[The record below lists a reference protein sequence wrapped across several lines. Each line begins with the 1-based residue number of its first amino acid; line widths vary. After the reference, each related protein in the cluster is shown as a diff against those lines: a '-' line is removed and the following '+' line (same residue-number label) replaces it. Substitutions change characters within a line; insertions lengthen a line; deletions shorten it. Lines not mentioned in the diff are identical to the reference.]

1 MRGLAFSRAGH
12 HFVSCSDDKTVKLW
26 SASASAGATDAADA
40 ATPLA
45 TFLGRHAF
53 TDIDHHKKEQ
63 FATGGPTLLFWDT
76 ARSEPVQSFEWGA
89 DSITRVR
96 FNPAEHDLVGTLS
109 NDRSVTLYDLRT
121 GSALQKAVMQT
132 RANAMAWNP
141 MEPFHFTLAS
151 EDHSLY
157 TFDMRKLNHA
167 ICVHSGHVSAVL
179 AVDYAPTGKQFVSG
193 SYDRTVRIWSAGQ
206 QVSDATY
213 HTKRMQR
220 LFCVGWSMDNAYLF
234 SGSDDTNLRLWRAKA
249 NERATQPLPREGGAS
264 TRRRSLTSS
273 STCRRSSASRST
285 TTCRAHHEGCK
296 VKEPSRRRRGG
307 TRPTGGSTPR
317 RARCPG
323 QGEAQKVWQ
332 VLE

>member
-1 MRGLAFSRAGH
+1 MS
-12 HFVSCSDDKTVKLW
+12 
-26 SASASAGATDAADA
+26 
-40 ATPLA
+40 
-45 TFLGRHAF
+45 
-53 TDIDHHKKEQ
+53 
-63 FATGGPTLLFWDT
+63 
-76 ARSEPVQSFEWGA
+76 RSEPVQSFEWGA

-96 FNPAEHDLVGTLS
+96 FNPAQHNLLGCLS
-109 NDRSVTLYDLRT
+109 NDRGVTLYDLRT
-121 GSALQKAVMQT
+121 GSATQKAVMQT
-132 RANAMAWNP
+132 RGNALCWNP

-220 LFCVGWSMDNAYLF
+220 LFCVGWSMDNTYLF
-234 SGSDDTNLRLWRAKA
+234 SGSDDTNRASGA
-249 NERATQPLPREGGAS
+249 RRRTSARRSRCRARRRSAS
-264 TRRRSLTSS
+264 TRRRSSTSS

-285 TTCRAHHEGCK
+285 TTCRAR
-296 VKEPSRRRRGG
+296 S
-307 TRPTGGSTPR
+307 
-317 RARCPG
+317 
-323 QGEAQKVWQ
+323 
-332 VLE
+332 